1 MLERI
6 EVMQFNRFIAAA
18 IILAATVAVCAAGDS
33 TSVVLSDIPPAV
45 QRTINL
51 QIGEGKLG
59 DIDRTNENGEVIF
72 DINFTTKAGD
82 ERDFSVADDG
92 TLLSVEVEL
101 AETPAAVQKTI
112 RAQASGWEL
121 EEISKNVDDADI
133 SFDVDVLKDGR
144 EKSFSVA
151 DDGDLMSMQ
160 VTLAETPAAVQATI
174 KTQMAGGS
182 LDSIDENFDPD
193 GNSYDIEVATQS
205 GGIKSFSIGT
215 DGKLLS
221 EEVALEKTTPAAR
234 KTIKD
239 KIGDGRILRIDKS
252 LLEKKDGVLPYEI
265 QARKDGKPFDFSVGP
280 GGRFLGM
287 DD

>member
-1 MLERI
+1 
-6 EVMQFNRFIAAA
+6 MQFNRFIAAA